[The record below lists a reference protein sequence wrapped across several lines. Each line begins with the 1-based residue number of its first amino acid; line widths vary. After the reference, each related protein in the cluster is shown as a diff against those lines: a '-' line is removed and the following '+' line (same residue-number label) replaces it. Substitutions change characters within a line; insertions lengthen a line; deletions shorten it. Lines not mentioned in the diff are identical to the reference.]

1 MLRMF
6 YTRWTR
12 FQKTFYIKVI
22 QQEIILDGILI
33 NIKTFEFKNDLWKVE
48 SMRKIEIT
56 CTMKTSK

>member
-33 NIKTFEFKNDLWKVE
+33 NIKTFEFKNDL
-48 SMRKIEIT
+48 
-56 CTMKTSK
+56 